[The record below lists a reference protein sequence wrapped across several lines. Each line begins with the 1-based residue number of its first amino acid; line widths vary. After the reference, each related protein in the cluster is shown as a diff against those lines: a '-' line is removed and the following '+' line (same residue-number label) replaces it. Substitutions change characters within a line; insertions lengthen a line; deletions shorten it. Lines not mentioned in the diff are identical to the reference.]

1 MPEMTQ
7 KEKYTE
13 ATIHAL
19 AGFQIIEEHLK
30 MYIGYYY
37 DAVRVLLKGQL
48 SFQYTREEINEAPLE
63 RLTSLFSKI
72 NANND
77 LVKRI
82 RSTLKYRNEIA
93 HGAFAHLYGPPKTD
107 EQFKADTTEFL
118 VVAGKLDVIMKDI
131 FTEVLK
137 ITDMLGVSRK
147 GFE

>member
-37 DAVRVLLKGQL
+37 ETVRALLKGQL

-63 RLTSLFSKI
+63 RLTNLFAKI

-82 RSTLKYRNEIA
+82 RSLLKHRNEIA
-93 HGAFAHLYGPPKTD
+93 HGAFVHLYGSPRTD
-107 EQFKADTTEFL
+107 EQLKADTTEFII
-118 VVAGKLDVIMKDI
+118 VATKLDVIMKDI
-131 FTEVLK
+131 FNEALI
-137 ITDMLGVSRK
+137 ITDILGLSST
-147 GFE
+147 GFK

>member
-82 RSTLKYRNEIA
+82 RSLLKHRNEIA
-93 HGAFAHLYGPPKTD
+93 HGAFTHLYGPPKTD
-107 EQFKADTTEFL
+107 EQFKTDTAEFL

-131 FTEVLK
+131 FTEVLQR
-137 ITDMLGVSRK
+137 TDMLGISRK